1 MNGSVYKGMS
11 NLSSP
16 YQGIFFDLDGTLAD
30 TAPDLVA
37 ATNLLLLARNLPPKP
52 YEFLRPYASAGARG
66 LLEGAFGIGTDHP
79 EFIPLRDEFFSNYE
93 KALFVNSKLFDG
105 MDHLLNQMD
114 EAKLPWGI
122 VTNKSERFT
131 NPLTDL
137 MGLRQ
142 RAVSTIS
149 GDTTPYSKPHPE
161 PILHAARVANIDP
174 TKSIYVG
181 DDLRDVIAGKA
192 AGMLTIAA
200 TYGYCGCKEPP
211 EAWGADFI
219 INSPLDLL
227 PIIFPNQG

>member
-1 MNGSVYKGMS
+1 MNESTFKGMS
-11 NLSSP
+11 NLLSP

-37 ATNLLLLARNLPPKP
+37 ATNQLLIVRNLSPKP

-79 EFIPLRDEFFSNYE
+79 DFIPLRDEFFSNYE
-93 KALFVNSKLFDG
+93 NALFVNSKLFDG
-105 MDHLLNQMD
+105 MDHLLDQMD

-122 VTNKSERFT
+122 VTNKGERFT

-142 RAVSTIS
+142 RAVSTVS

-161 PILHAARVANIDP
+161 PILYAARVANIDP

-181 DDLRDVIAGKA
+181 DDLRDIVAGKA
-192 AGMLTIAA
+192 AGMLTVAA
-200 TYGYCGCKEPP
+200 AYGYCGCEEPP
-211 EAWGADFI
+211 EAWGADFL

-227 PIIFPNQG
+227 QIIFPNKG